1 MKEILSRITK
11 DYLYRLVKEGKR
23 LDGRG
28 MYEYRDINIDAGE
41 IDPAEGSARVK
52 LGDTDVYV
60 GTKMDVGEPYPDT
73 PDTGVLTTAAELIPM
88 ASPKYESGPP
98 GEDATELARVVD
110 RGVREGDVVDTT
122 KLCIEEGEKVWILFI
137 DIHVLDYDGNLFD
150 AAGMGIM
157 AALLDTMVPASRF
170 DEADEDEDYPLPI
183 EHIVVPAT
191 FTKIKD
197 QILLDSQLEEE
208 KIADA
213 RLTVSLNENDEI
225 VAMQKGLRGV
235 FDYESTKECI
245 RKAKDICSETR
256 DKVVNEVGRENI

>member
-1 MKEILSRITK
+1 MKEILSKITK

-23 LDGRG
+23 VDGRN
-28 MYEYRDINIDAGE
+28 MFEYRDIDIKAGE
-41 IDPAEGSARVK
+41 IEPAEGSARVR

-60 GTKMDVGEPYPDT
+60 GTKMDVGEPFPDT
-73 PDTGVLTTAAELIPM
+73 PESGVLTTSAELIPM
-88 ASPKYESGPP
+88 ASPEYESGPP

-110 RGVREGDVVDTT
+110 RGVREGEVVDTSE
-122 KLCIEEGEKVWILFI
+122 LCIEEGEKVWILFI

-150 AAGMGIM
+150 AAGIGVM
-157 AALLDTMVPASRF
+157 AALMDTVVPASKF
-170 DEADEDEDYPLPI
+170 DDAKKEEDYPLPI
-183 EHIVVPAT
+183 DHVVVPAT

-245 RKAKDICSETR
+245 KKAKDICSETR
-256 DKVVNEVGRENI
+256 EKVIEEVGRENI

>member
-1 MKEILSRITK
+1 MKEILSKITK
-11 DYLYRLVKEGKR
+11 DYLHRMVKEGKR
-23 LDGRG
+23 IDDRDML
-28 MYEYRDINIDAGE
+28 EYRDIEIKAGE
-41 IDPAEGSARVK
+41 IEPAEGSARVR

-60 GTKMDVGEPYPDT
+60 GTKMEVGEPFPDT
-73 PDTGVLTTAAELIPM
+73 PNSGVLTTSAELIPM
-88 ASPKYESGPP
+88 ASPEYEAGPP

-110 RGVREGDVVDTT
+110 RGVREGDVVNTT
-122 KLCIEEGEKVWILFI
+122 ELCIEEGEKVWVLFI

-150 AAGMGIM
+150 AAGMGVM
-157 AALLDTMVPASRF
+157 AALLDSMVPASRF
-170 DEADEDEDYPLPI
+170 EEAEKEEDYPLPVD
-183 EHIVVPAT
+183 HVVVPAT

-245 RKAKDICSETR
+245 RKAKSICEQNR
-256 DKVVNEVGRENI
+256 QKVLDAVGRENI